1 MAPAGVHAL
10 LDLLRAADSA
20 PATHRPVIS
29 AFIDV
34 EGPQVLHVLESSMHG
49 DWRTDAKNG
58 TLRCISAI
66 ARLPGPVG
74 LALKQYR
81 SMADTQVQAAAA
93 GLCAHHNS

>member
-58 TLRCISAI
+58 TLTCISAI
-66 ARLPGPVG
+66 ARL
-74 LALKQYR
+74 LHWCTCRR
-81 SMADTQVQAAAA
+81 SDDCEPAASSSPSGSGQSA
-93 GLCAHHNS
+93 CSQI